1 MFHVTGCIVGNDI
14 TSNALLNGIKLL
26 LDEYKF
32 LHLYKK
38 D

>member
-1 MFHVTGCIVGNDI
+1 MFNATGCIVGII

-26 LDEYKF
+26 LNEYKF